1 MTVTTSSK
9 SANMYEW
16 SFMNQICT
24 NIVIISRVELPNKI
38 ARNHHGRKE
47 GGSVGW
53 KKWKAKYSSPLLT
66 NTASL
71 LPWEVCAPLPVD
83 VKVHILCEPSF
94 QYCVHKCCLPDNM
107 PKKMNPSAYHKR
119 KSWWPRIWKFKAPNM
134 SNCQYP
140 TWLLIKFAK
149 VWHPRMWTFSCLLS
163 RSSVRT
169 FTRLMAKYALHQQA
183 HSSMHKNWAI
193 ENSWEAIS
201 IAINGIL
208 VLAKNFANSHL
219 LFTNEE

>member
-1 MTVTTSSK
+1 MC
-9 SANMYEW
+9 EC

-24 NIVIISRVELPNKI
+24 NIVIISRLELPNKI
-38 ARNHHGRKE
+38 ARNHQGRK
-47 GGSVGW
+47 GGESVGW
-53 KKWKAKYSSPLLT
+53 KSEKQTMHHHCWQTLQACCPQKPVLL
-66 NTASL
+66 SL
-71 LPWEVCAPLPVD
+71 LMWKCTYFANQAFNIACISVVYL
-83 VKVHILCEPSF
+83 ILC
-94 QYCVHKCCLPDNM
+94 QRKWILVHTTKENHNGQEYEIL
-107 PKKMNPSAYHKR
+107 KHQT
-119 KSWWPRIWKFKAPNM
+119 NM

-149 VWHPRMWTFSCLLS
+149 VWHPRMWIFSCLLS